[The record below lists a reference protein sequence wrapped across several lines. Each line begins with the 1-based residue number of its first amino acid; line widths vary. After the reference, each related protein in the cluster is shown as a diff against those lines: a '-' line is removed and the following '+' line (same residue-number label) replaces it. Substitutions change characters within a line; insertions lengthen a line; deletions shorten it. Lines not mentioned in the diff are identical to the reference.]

1 MSRDWNGTWDY
12 ADVPSGVVLGED
24 VWLERRQSF
33 DRVRS
38 RHPDALVLGDRVRVF
53 TWTNF
58 SVEAEGRLHVGDDAV
73 LVGAQFMCSSS
84 VVVGARTVLSY
95 GVVVADADFHPL
107 DPTDRRV
114 DCEANAPEGD
124 RTARLPFP
132 SRPVVIGA
140 DVRVGIGAVLLK
152 GTRLGDGAVVAAGAV
167 VTGEVPAGS
176 GAVGNPARVVPLD
189 ELP

>member
-1 MSRDWNGTWDY
+1 MSGQWRGEWDY
-12 ADVPSGVVLGED
+12 AELPAQVQLGTS

-38 RHPDALVLGDRVRVF
+38 RHADALVIGDRVRVF

-58 SVEAEGRLHVGDDAV
+58 SIEQEGRMEIRADAV
-73 LVGAQFMCSSS
+73 VVGAQFMCSSWIS
-84 VVVGARTVLSY
+84 VGERAVLSY
-95 GVVVADADFHPL
+95 GVIVADADFHPV
-107 DPTDRRV
+107 DAQERRA

-124 RTARLPFP
+124 RSLRRPFP

-140 DVRVGIGAVLLK
+140 DAQVGIGAVLLK
-152 GTRLGDGAVVAAGAV
+152 GTTLGPGAVVAAGAV
-167 VTGEVPAGS
+167 VTGEVPGGM
-176 GAVGNPARVVPLD
+176 GAVGNPARVVPLV